1 MNKIDNQS
9 EIDKLAQIIWD
20 YSAIRQDVEKSDL
33 IFVLCSYDI
42 RVAEYAAELFLSG
55 CAPLI
60 LFSGGI
66 AHEDDILK
74 TSWDIPEA
82 EKFAEV
88 AVKKGVPR
96 EKILIENRATNT
108 GENILYLYKLLKQKN
123 IYCEKII
130 LVQKP
135 FMLRRAYATF
145 MKQWPGEKI
154 DIILTAPPV
163 NFLDY
168 PNEVLPKDVIIN
180 TMMGDLQRIKL
191 YPEKGFQTY
200 QKIPKRVWDAFEKL
214 SALGYTKHL
223 LK

>member
-1 MNKIDNQS
+1 MNNQS

-20 YSAIRQDVEKSDL
+20 YSAIRQEVEKADL
-33 IFVLCSYDI
+33 IFILCSYDV

-55 CAPLI
+55 YAPLI

-74 TSWDIPEA
+74 TPWNIPEA
-82 EKFAEV
+82 EKFAEI
-88 AVKKGVPR
+88 AIEKGVPG
-96 EKILIENRATNT
+96 EKIMIENRATNT
-108 GENILYLYKLLKQKN
+108 GENFLYSYDLLKQKN
-123 IYCEKII
+123 IQYRKII

-135 FMLRRAYATF
+135 FMLRRVYATF

-154 DIILTAPPV
+154 DIILTAPPID
-163 NFLDY
+163 FLDY
-168 PNEVLPKDVIIN
+168 PNEILPKDVIIN

-191 YPEKGFQTY
+191 YPEKGFQVY
-200 QKIPKRVWDAFEKL
+200 QEIPDNVWDAFEKL
-214 SALGYTKHL
+214 CALGYTKHL